1 MSMFGVFLRDVQ
13 GESISDEV
21 RIRVF
26 SWEGGGGRG
35 GGGRYAHPRAI
46 PDAIYI
52 YIFFLC
58 FRSLD
63 VSVIEACIIFIGGG
77 RT

>member
-1 MSMFGVFLRDVQ
+1 MFGVFLRDVQ

-26 SWEGGGGRG
+26 SWEGGGGSG

-52 YIFFLC
+52 YIYFSCVLE
-58 FRSLD
+58 
-63 VSVIEACIIFIGGG
+63 V
-77 RT
+77 